1 MQHVSSFLLG
11 TMQKGLLL
19 EHGQHGKSVLKT
31 TEDVYEWSDGGSNHL
46 LESICDADYAGQ
58 RETRGSVSSVQ
69 IYLNGCLME
78 SYVRCQ
84 RSIALS
90 SGESEYV
97 AMVGGCSE
105 GLFIKDCWQ

>member
-1 MQHVSSFLLG
+1 M
-11 TMQKGLLL
+11 
-19 EHGQHGKSVLKT
+19 EHHRGIH
-31 TEDVYEWSDGGSNHL
+31 EWSENGSNHL
-46 LESICDADYAGQ
+46 LEIVCDADYAGQ
-58 RETRGSVSSVQ
+58 PDTRRSVSFVH

-84 RSIALS
+84 RSIAFS

-105 GLFIKDCWQ
+105 WLFIKHCWQFLTEDIDMV